1 MVNFK
6 GFFASF
12 FQGFLRNIVARVM
25 DLKELG
31 KKTFDFDIT
40 MTLGDLV
47 ELSFQVGHF
56 INELVYAALTIFLLL
71 FLLHIGWSIPLP
83 LQHKNLFLL

>member
-1 MVNFK
+1 
-6 GFFASF
+6 
-12 FQGFLRNIVARVM
+12 
-25 DLKELG
+25 
-31 KKTFDFDIT
+31 

-71 FLLHIGWSIPLP
+71 FLLHIGWSVPLL